1 MYIELEVSNKR
12 SNVKRLLIRERAII
26 GRQNHCDIR
35 VVSNELSREHCR
47 IEVDHDE
54 AHLIDLGSTNGT
66 YLNQNKLE
74 PHQPYQLSEGD
85 IIRLGPAAF
94 SIRIHDMNESAALDE
109 TLSSVSE
116 ETING
121 EVELT
126 SNVPP
131 ISQDEETIS
140 VDDLESSAE
149 GDSPVQFTE
158 DELDDL
164 IDEEAEE
171 DDSFLAGVSSDS
183 DMKAVSDDDD
193 AYDRFLSDL

>member
-12 SNVKRLLIRERAII
+12 SNVKRLIIRERAII

-74 PHQPYQLSEGD
+74 SHQPYQLNEGD

-94 SIRIHDMNESAALDE
+94 SIRIHDLNETVAVDE

-116 ETING
+116 DTING
-121 EVELT
+121 DVELT
-126 SNVPP
+126 TTVPP
-131 ISQDEETIS
+131 ISHDEETLSIN
-140 VDDLESSAE
+140 DLKSSAE

-171 DDSFLAGVSSDS
+171 DESFMAGVSSDADLKS
-183 DMKAVSDDDD
+183 VSDDDD

>member
-12 SNVKRLLIRERAII
+12 SNVKRLIIRERAII

-74 PHQPYQLSEGD
+74 PHQPYQLNEGD

-94 SIRIHDMNESAALDE
+94 SIRIHDLNESAAMDE

-116 ETING
+116 DTING
-121 EVELT
+121 DVELT
-126 SNVPP
+126 STVPP
-131 ISQDEETIS
+131 ISHDEETIS
-140 VDDLESSAE
+140 VGELESSDD
-149 GDSPVQFTE
+149 DSPIQFTE

-171 DDSFLAGVSSDS
+171 DDSFMAGVSSDA
-183 DMKAVSDDDD
+183 DVKTVSDEDD

>member
-12 SNVKRLLIRERAII
+12 SNVKRLIIRERAII

-74 PHQPYQLSEGD
+74 PHQPYQLNEGD

-94 SIRIHDMNESAALDE
+94 SIRIHDLNESAAMDE

-116 ETING
+116 DTING
-121 EVELT
+121 DVELT
-126 SNVPP
+126 STAPP
-131 ISQDEETIS
+131 ISHDEETIS
-140 VDDLESSAE
+140 VGELESSDD
-149 GDSPVQFTE
+149 DSPIQFTE

-164 IDEEAEE
+164 VDEEAEE
-171 DDSFLAGVSSDS
+171 DDSFMAGVSSDA
-183 DMKAVSDDDD
+183 DVKTVSDEDD